1 MQVLDKN
8 GILCMCGEGKFPARI
23 LRGSVGEE
31 MFSLE
36 KVRYWRQDQL
46 RHKGE

>member
-23 LRGSVGEE
+23 LRGNVWGGNIGEE

-36 KVRYWRQDQL
+36 KVRNWRRD
-46 RHKGE
+46 